1 MYGMEESC
9 VKVYITPH
17 FLEGHILIMVMGKHV
32 YSTNEYNF
40 IHSNCFGR
48 SNSIYERVN
57 KDHKD
62 LLQSISPI
70 NMHVNES
77 GHLSWT
83 GLRFTK
89 KKVRFP
95 TCIYLKHKN
104 SRRRPLY
111 DKLQLNSRQQDI
123 MAYSTKLFTQE

>member
-1 MYGMEESC
+1 
-9 VKVYITPH
+9 
-17 FLEGHILIMVMGKHV
+17 MVMGKHV

-48 SNSIYERVN
+48 NNSIYERVH

-62 LLQSISPI
+62 LLQSISSI

-83 GLRFTK
+83 GPFNDDLLQ
-89 KKVRFP
+89 KKVLFP

-111 DKLQLNSRQQDI
+111 DKLPAELETTRHNGI
-123 MAYSTKLFTQE
+123 